1 MMKVVADLD
10 NQSLCITSQGP
21 QPTPTGGGLGDQCLL
36 KRGIFLFRLE
46 QLKIGFGWGSMA
58 PIWNGT
64 GLRKPHALP
73 NLRLTHWV
81 PC

>member
-1 MMKVVADLD
+1 MRLGSCRQVPRLTLV
-10 NQSLCITSQGP
+10 SQ
-21 QPTPTGGGLGDQCLL
+21 TGDQCLL

-46 QLKIGFGWGSMA
+46 QLKIGFGWGSMT

-64 GLRKPHALP
+64 GLRKPHALT
-73 NLRLTHWV
+73 NLRFTHWV